1 MSKVPFIHRGD
12 QPVFAV
18 LPIDLYRS
26 LVGEEKDRRSAKE
39 IFEAIESGEE
49 ETFPSDFVDRLIE
62 TDCPLK
68 EWRKYRGL
76 TQSELARIAGTSQAA
91 IALIELGKRNPTVE
105 TARKC
110 ADALKCDLDDL
121 F

>member
-1 MSKVPFIHRGD
+1 MSKIQFIHQNGK
-12 QPVFAV
+12 PAFAV

-26 LVGEEKDRRSAKE
+26 LFAYKEDGRTSEE
-39 IFEAIESGEE
+39 ILEAIESGDE
-49 ETFPSDFVDRLIE
+49 ETFPAAFVNRLLE
-62 TDCPLK
+62 SDCPIR

-76 TQSELARIAGTSQAA
+76 TQTELADAAGTSQAA
-91 IALIELGKRNPTVE
+91 IALIENGKRNPTIE

-110 ADALKCDLDDL
+110 ADALGCDLDDL